1 MFYHY
6 VTSFC
11 LRSTFS
17 LLTYHVTFGSGIPM
31 ILHSNLAFFPS
42 GEYVSSI
49 LFMKVGGQPY
59 LASKSFCLKLSK
71 KETMY
76 MYTLN
81 IFSYI
86 KSLKKNVPSKNQTK
100 VCWLSV
106 TLVYS
111 PWIPVEPAS
120 RSGYWSSRP
129 HPQSSQP
136 YTWFCPHPLCEGH
149 SRSAWRYQPPGS
161 SGSVC
166 VFPDRNMTLTVDV
179 QLINDLKGKLLFTT
193 LSLL

>member
-59 LASKSFCLKLSK
+59 LASKSFCLKLPN

-76 MYTLN
+76 MFTLN

-86 KSLKKNVPSKNQTK
+86 KSLKKNVPSKN
-100 VCWLSV
+100 
-106 TLVYS
+106 
-111 PWIPVEPAS
+111 
-120 RSGYWSSRP
+120 
-129 HPQSSQP
+129 
-136 YTWFCPHPLCEGH
+136 
-149 SRSAWRYQPPGS
+149 
-161 SGSVC
+161 
-166 VFPDRNMTLTVDV
+166 
-179 QLINDLKGKLLFTT
+179 
-193 LSLL
+193 